1 MRYTTPTMI
10 TIRSSIGQS
19 LIGLALLSATAIFTQ
34 TAIAETITGELG
46 NVRAEI
52 SYTNSL

>member
-1 MRYTTPTMI
+1 MI